1 MSYPAL
7 HGIKRHGTVVHG
19 TVVRGIAGH
28 GTSVCGNAVNS
39 IALHFAAMHD
49 AVWNCTSLH
58 STESRAL
65 HSVIFACGKSDRRS
79 AVFLW
84 RKWQVP
90 SPPLT

>member
-7 HGIKRHGTVVHG
+7 HGIKRHGTVVLG
-19 TVVRGIAGH
+19 SAVH
-28 GTSVCGNAVNS
+28 GTSVYGNAVNS
-39 IALHFAAMHD
+39 IALHFAAMHG

-58 STESRAL
+58 GTESRAL